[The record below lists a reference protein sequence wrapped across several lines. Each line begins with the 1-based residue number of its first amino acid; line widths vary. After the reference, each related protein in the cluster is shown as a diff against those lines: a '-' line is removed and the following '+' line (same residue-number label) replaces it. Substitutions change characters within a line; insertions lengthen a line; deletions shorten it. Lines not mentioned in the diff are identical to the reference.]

1 MVLWSDIGC
10 IDCAADVGE
19 TRVHALRARSEP
31 RSACDGTMTQTPEAL
46 GQRLQ
51 HARDSAG
58 LTQAVV
64 SQHLGVP
71 RSAIADLEAGRRN
84 VTGLELDRL
93 ARLYG
98 RSAAELLEATP
109 VAPDPVS
116 TLLRASAEIARDH
129 ALEQRVRTHWRIC
142 AEVDR
147 LERELG
153 IPRRASTLFAYA
165 IPSPSTKWEAIRQ
178 GQDVADLERNRLD
191 LGASPVWELPEI
203 LQAQGVRV
211 TEEALPDGVSG
222 AFLYGKDLGP
232 LIIVNENEHR
242 VRRLF
247 SYAHEYAHALL
258 DRARNATVSRRSD
271 KDDLMEVRANA
282 FAAHFLM
289 PEAGVFAFLA
299 ALGKGETGRQVQVV
313 PDSASTGSGDAVF
326 ASKRLPTASQAVQIH
341 DIVHLAH
348 VFGVSY
354 SAALFH
360 LLNLKVLTRDQFEA
374 LQVQDD
380 HARRLARALRGDA
393 LDEDF
398 HWKLSSQV
406 LSLGLEA
413 YRREVISRRK
423 LIELAKEAGIEEST
437 VDEVLTDAGLDDD
450 PVPAR
455 VTG

>member
-1 MVLWSDIGC
+1 ML
-10 IDCAADVGE
+10 
-19 TRVHALRARSEP
+19 ARFDPESSVSAC
-31 RSACDGTMTQTPEAL
+31 RSAAEKRVPMTQTPQDL
-46 GQRLQ
+46 GKRLQ
-51 HARDSAG
+51 EARDAAG

-64 SQHLGVP
+64 SEHLEVP
-71 RSAIADLEAGRRN
+71 RSAVAEFEAGRRS

-98 RSAAELLEATP
+98 RSAAELLEPAP
-109 VAPDPVS
+109 MAPDPVS
-116 TLLRASAEIARDH
+116 TLLRASQEIAQDH
-129 ALEQRVRTHWRIC
+129 ALESKVRGYWRLC
-142 AEVDR
+142 DEVEH
-147 LERELG
+147 LERKLG
-153 IPRRASTLFAYA
+153 IPRRASALFAYSIA
-165 IPSPSTKWEAIRQ
+165 SPTTKWEAIRQ
-178 GQDVADLERNRLD
+178 GQDVAALERNRLD

-289 PEAGVFAFLA
+289 PEVGVFAFLA
-299 ALGKGETGRQVQVV
+299 SLGKGSTGRQLQVV
-313 PDSASTGSGDAVF
+313 PDSASTGSADAVF

-380 HARRLARALRGDA
+380 HARRLARAMRGNA

-413 YRREVISRRK
+413 YRREIISRRK
-423 LIELAKEAGIEEST
+423 LIELAKDAGIEEST

-455 VTG
+455 VSE

>member
-1 MVLWSDIGC
+1 VREGD
-10 IDCAADVGE
+10 D
-19 TRVHALRARSEP
+19 
-31 RSACDGTMTQTPEAL
+31 TMTQTPQDL
-46 GQRLQ
+46 GKRLQ
-51 HARDSAG
+51 EAREAAG
-58 LTQAVV
+58 LTQAAV
-64 SQHLGVP
+64 SEHLGVP
-71 RSAIADLEAGRRN
+71 RSAVAEFEAGRRK

-93 ARLYG
+93 ACLYG
-98 RSAAELLEATP
+98 RSAAELLEPTP
-109 VAPDPVS
+109 MAPDPVS
-116 TLLRASAEIARDH
+116 TLLRASQEIARDH
-129 ALEQRVRTHWRIC
+129 ALEQRVRGYWRLC
-142 AEVDR
+142 DEVDR

-153 IPRRASTLFAYA
+153 MPRRPSALFAYA
-165 IPSPSTKWEAIRQ
+165 IAAPNTKWEAIKQ
-178 GQDVADLERNRLD
+178 GQDVAALERNRLD
-191 LGASPVWELPEI
+191 LGTSPVWELPEI

-232 LIIVNENEHR
+232 LILVNENEHR

-299 ALGKGETGRQVQVV
+299 TLGKGETGRQLQVV
-313 PDSASTGSGDAVF
+313 PDSASTGSADAVF
-326 ASKRLPTASQAVQIH
+326 ASKRLTPSSQAVQIH
-341 DIVHLAH
+341 DIVLLAH

-360 LLNLKVLTRDQFEA
+360 LLNLKVVTRDQFER
-374 LQVQDD
+374 LQVQED

-423 LIELAKEAGIEEST
+423 LVELAKEAGIAESI
-437 VDEVLTDAGLDDD
+437 VNEVLTDAGLDDD
-450 PVPAR
+450 PVPAQLAE
-455 VTG
+455 

>member
-1 MVLWSDIGC
+1 
-10 IDCAADVGE
+10 
-19 TRVHALRARSEP
+19 
-31 RSACDGTMTQTPEAL
+31 MTLTSQDL

-51 HARDSAG
+51 EAREAAG

-64 SQHLGVP
+64 AEHLGLP
-71 RSAIADLEAGRRN
+71 RSAVADFEAGRRS
-84 VTGLELDRL
+84 VSGLELDRL
-93 ARLYG
+93 ARYYG
-98 RSAAELLEATP
+98 RTATELLEPTP
-109 VAPDPVS
+109 LAPDPVS
-116 TLLRASAEIARDH
+116 ILLRASVEIARDVQ
-129 ALEQRVRTHWRIC
+129 LEQRVRRYWQLC
-142 AEVDR
+142 GEVEH

-153 IPRRASTLFAYA
+153 IPRKASALFAYT
-165 IPSPSTKWEAIRQ
+165 IESPNTKWEAIRQ
-178 GQDVADLERNRLD
+178 GQEVAALERNRLD

-222 AFLYGKDLGP
+222 AFLYGRDLGP
-232 LIIVNENEHR
+232 LIIVNANEHR

-258 DRARNATVSRRSD
+258 DRARSATVSRRAD

-289 PEAGVFAFLA
+289 PGDGVLMFLA
-299 ALGKGETGRQVQVV
+299 ALGKGATGRQLQVV
-313 PDSASTGSGDAVF
+313 PDSGSTGSADAVF
-326 ASKRLPTASQAVQIH
+326 ASKRLPAGSQAVQIH
-341 DIVHLAH
+341 DVVHLAH

-380 HARRLARALRGDA
+380 HARRLARMLRGAA
-393 LDEDF
+393 LDEGV
-398 HWKLSSQV
+398 HWKLAPQV

-423 LIELAKEAGIEEST
+423 LVELAKEAGIEEST

-450 PVPAR
+450 PVPAH
-455 VTG
+455 VTE

>member
-1 MVLWSDIGC
+1 M
-10 IDCAADVGE
+10 
-19 TRVHALRARSEP
+19 
-31 RSACDGTMTQTPEAL
+31 TMTPQDL

-51 HARDSAG
+51 EARQAAG
-58 LTQAVV
+58 LTQMAVAE
-64 SQHLGVP
+64 HLGMP
-71 RSAIADLEAGRRN
+71 RSAVAEVEAGRRN

-93 ARLYG
+93 AHLYG
-98 RSAAELLEATP
+98 RSAAELLEPRAL
-109 VAPDPVS
+109 APDPVS
-116 TLLRASAEIARDH
+116 ILLRTSQEIAQDH
-129 ALEQRVRTHWRIC
+129 ALEQRVRLYWRLC
-142 AEVDR
+142 AEVEH

-153 IPRRASTLFAYA
+153 MPRRASALFAYS
-165 IPSPSTKWEAIRQ
+165 IPAPTTRWEAIRQ
-178 GQDVADLERNRLD
+178 GQEVAALERNRLD
-191 LGASPVWELPEI
+191 LGTSPVWELPEI

-232 LIIVNENEHR
+232 LIIVNESEHR

-258 DRARNATVSRRSD
+258 DRARNATVSRKADRH
-271 KDDLMEVRANA
+271 DLMEVRANA

-299 ALGKGETGRQVQVV
+299 SLGKGETGRQLQVV
-313 PDSASTGSGDAVF
+313 PDSASSGSGDAIF

-341 DIVHLAH
+341 DIVLLAH

-360 LLNLKVLTRDQFEA
+360 LLNLKVLTRDQFEG
-374 LQVQDD
+374 LQVQED

-423 LIELAKEAGIEEST
+423 LVELTRAAGIEEST
-437 VDEVLTDAGLDDD
+437 LDEVLTDAGLDDD
-450 PVPAR
+450 PVPAQ
-455 VTG
+455 VTE